1 VDLRLSPEQQ
11 QLVEAFSGL
20 YGKHAAPEHVRAAE
34 PSGFDAELWARLVEL
49 GVLPMAVGES
59 VGGWGASFLDLAVV
73 AEQQGRFLAPAPVI
87 EAQVAARLLAR
98 VGDPG
103 AARLADALG
112 GERLITFAPRAARD
126 GSAGLVP
133 AGSVADDAVVLAGDR
148 LLLVPLE
155 GARTVVENLA
165 SMPLAD
171 IDLARTDGTGAGLV
185 LAEGST
191 ALELHDRA
199 VDEWMALTAAALVG
213 IAARA
218 LEVGVEYVKERY
230 AWGVPIG
237 SFQGISHRLAD
248 SATAVDGARLLAHE
262 AAWAVEEEPERAAEL
277 AAMAFAF
284 AYETAR
290 DATYRSLHFHGGY
303 GFMMEYDIQLFY
315 RRARGWAEV
324 YDDPGRVYR
333 RVADRRYGPVASAS
347 VGEG

>member
-1 VDLRLSPEQQ
+1 MDLRLSPEQQ

-20 YGKHAAPEHVRAAE
+20 YGKHAAPEYVRAAE

-49 GVLPMAVGES
+49 GVLPMAVDES

-98 VGDPG
+98 VAEPST
-103 AARLADALG
+103 ARLADALG

-126 GSAGLVP
+126 GFAGLVP
-133 AGSVADDAVVLAGDR
+133 AGSVADDAVVLSGDR
-148 LLLVPLE
+148 LLLVPLD

-171 IDLARTDGTGAGLV
+171 IAVGEDGLV
-185 LAEGST
+185 LAEGSN
-191 ALELHDRA
+191 ARELHDRA
-199 VDEWMALTAAALVG
+199 VDEWMALTATALVG
-213 IAARA
+213 LAARA
-218 LEVGVEYVKERY
+218 LEIGVEYVKERY

-248 SATAVDGARLLAHE
+248 SATAVDGARLLAFE
-262 AAWAVEEEPERAAEL
+262 AAWAAEEEPERAAEL

-303 GFMMEYDIQLFY
+303 GFMMEYDIQLYY